1 MEVLSSTG
9 YAVVRF
15 EDGSVSEVPVIW
27 LSKDRKT
34 CWWPST
40 KNSTHYIYNNKQPN
54 KETWKRSP
62 VVKIEGYFDTYEK
75 ARHEASVIIYT
86 TDESDGDIINTKQAT
101 KAQVHNVNAEISDAE
116 TDSETQEE
124 LEIPPP
130 INEDTPVDFE
140 EFTVI
145 VPPTEA
151 PCEKC
156 CIALEQIQKNMCEIK
171 EMLKEIGDKV
181 FNMERSSNLTNE
193 EKTEIDDML
202 PIKNKTDFDELE
214 DYHCLPKKADFF
226 KRLLS
231 QIGGNG
237 YKDNVG
243 CVLKNIFSNE
253 FATNCSWLGQRGNF
267 RLAETKAINIV
278 KEIILKAHFVRE
290 KEVEQCCSEWI
301 RHSKQRLKREK
312 ATN

>member
-1 MEVLSSTG
+1 MEVSSPTG

-15 EDGSVSEVPVIW
+15 KNGSVSEVPVIW

-34 CWWPST
+34 CWLPST

-54 KETWKRSP
+54 KKTWKRSP
-62 VVKIEGYFDTYEK
+62 VVKIEGYFDTYEE
-75 ARHEASVIIYT
+75 ARREASVIIYT
-86 TDESDGDIINTKQAT
+86 TDESDGDIINIKQAT
-101 KAQVHNVNAEISDAE
+101 KAQITKAIF
-116 TDSETQEE
+116 SEEVK
-124 LEIPPP
+124 IPQL

-145 VPPTEA
+145 VPQTEA

-156 CIALEQIQKNMCEIK
+156 CKTLEQIQKNMCEMK
-171 EMLKEIGDKV
+171 EMLTKISDKV
-181 FNMERSSNLTNE
+181 SNLERASNLANE

-202 PIKNKTDFDELE
+202 PIQNKTDFDELE
-214 DYHCLPKKADFF
+214 DYLSLPEKADFF
-226 KRLLS
+226 KILLS

-243 CVLKNIFSNE
+243 RVLKRIFSNE
-253 FATNCSWLGQRGNF
+253 FATNCSWLGHRGNF
-267 RLAETKAINIV
+267 RLAGTKAMNIV

-290 KEVEQCCSEWI
+290 KQVEQCCSEWI
-301 RHSKQRLKREK
+301 RHSRQRLKREK
-312 ATN
+312 ATS